1 MARLAIAALLI
12 VTIASASAVSSFT
25 YESRKFGTASYF
37 KFDATELIGGEG
49 GKFPE
54 APGETLTYKNAV
66 TAGGIHGDVI
76 AFINGYFVLTS
87 AAANGEE
94 AWFEQTQTV
103 VFTAGPFKGSSLTIA
118 GAYAFG
124 ANPPLSIVG
133 GTGKFAGAK
142 GVYSAGADPDSEHA
156 ASLHFVFTTD
166 KKIAGASAFESL
178 YDWLF

>member
-1 MARLAIAALLI
+1 MARFAVAALLL
-12 VTIASASAVSSFT
+12 VTIASVAAADSFSFETRKIGAAT
-25 YESRKFGTASYF
+25 YY

-54 APGETLTYKNAV
+54 APGEILAYKNAI
-66 TAGGIHGDVI
+66 TAGGIKGDVI

-87 AAANGEE
+87 AAADGEE

-133 GTGKFAGAK
+133 GTGKFAGAR

-156 ASLHFVFTTD
+156 ASLHFVFTTEG
-166 KKIAGASAFESL
+166 KIAKASAFESL
-178 YDWLF
+178 YNWFF